1 MAVTR
6 TFSDGSFLEF
16 APGKFDDWCVYLTRP
31 NQERY
36 APRDEIYFYD
46 LLQFG
51 NVHGAKNIYD
61 DFVSIYERANTDLD
75 EAVFDFIHS
84 IASKY
89 EDDSLEIEILYA
101 ILYMGMVAE
110 NNKKNTVL
118 KKRVKRLGVHQ
129 VLLEGMRPREA
140 ANYSKKY
147 LWQKNPQKLAQWQAL
162 GKNVPFGKVLDRE
175 CASRGF

>member
-1 MAVTR
+1 MAITR

-36 APRDEIYFYD
+36 APRDEIYFFD
-46 LLQFG
+46 LLQYG

-61 DFVSIYERANTDLD
+61 DFVSIYDLATTDLD
-75 EAVFDFIHS
+75 NAVFDHIHS
-84 IASKY
+84 ISSKY
-89 EDDSLEIEILYA
+89 GDDALEIEILYA

-129 VLLEGMRPREA
+129 VLIDGMQPRA
-140 ANYSKKY
+140 ANYSKKF

-162 GKNVPFGKVLDRE
+162 GKNVPFWKVLDRE